1 VGTDRIIRGGSWNN
15 GSDNCQVANR
25 NINNPQNR
33 NDNIGFRLA
42 HSSQK
47 GWMSVYEQ
55 IIIPVSERNKYHYTS
70 VELVK
75 QLKAQQIF
83 N

>member
-1 VGTDRIIRGGSWNN
+1 MGQNRILCGGSWNN

-33 NDNIGFRLA
+33 NNNIGFRVA

-55 IIIPVSERNKYHYTS
+55 IIIPSSDRNKYYFLS
-70 VELVK
+70 VGLVK

-83 N
+83 